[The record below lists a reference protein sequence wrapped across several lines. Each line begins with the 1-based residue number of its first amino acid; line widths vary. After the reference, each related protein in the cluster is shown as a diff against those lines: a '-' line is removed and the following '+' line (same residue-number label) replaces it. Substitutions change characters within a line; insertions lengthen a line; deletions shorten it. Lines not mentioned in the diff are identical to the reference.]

1 MLFGLLPILL
11 LFLLST
17 FFSLKGK
24 KFIDSIDL
32 KLLTYFHTIRVLI
45 EIILTLLYH
54 KGLMSVLVTFE
65 GTNFDVLSGIY
76 STNNRCLICFFF
88 IYGTDFPNY
97 NSALVLWI

>member
-11 LFLLST
+11 IFVST

-65 GTNFDVLSGIY
+65 GNPI
-76 STNNRCLICFFF
+76 
-88 IYGTDFPNY
+88 
-97 NSALVLWI
+97 